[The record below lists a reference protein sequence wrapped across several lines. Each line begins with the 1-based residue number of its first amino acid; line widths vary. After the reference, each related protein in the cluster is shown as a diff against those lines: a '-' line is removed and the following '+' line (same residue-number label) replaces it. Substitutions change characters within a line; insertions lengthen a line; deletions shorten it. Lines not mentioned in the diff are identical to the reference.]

1 MWQGQLENML
11 TESNL
16 GLAAGVHVY
25 YQHTNKSDP
34 TSPLEDPTPH
44 IAAFMV
50 MRQEYWYF
58 VRTRLMHRQ
67 NAKESKWVNRKRHVL
82 SLSIYSC
89 VVWCRYFFGSTG
101 WLDGDWQW
109 SALYDTLSQ
118 CGAPV
123 DKQAHGDG
131 TVYTRKYANCTAKV
145 DCTNKT
151 ACTASIVGPNGAPL
165 DLSSSAQLTIDGP

>member
-1 MWQGQLENML
+1 ML

-25 YQHTNKSDP
+25 YQHVNKSDP
-34 TSPLEDPTPH
+34 SSPLEDPTPH

-58 VRTRLMHRQ
+58 SANDLHGMEQKPKCTQCAVRF
-67 NAKESKWVNRKRHVL
+67 
-82 SLSIYSC
+82 
-89 VVWCRYFFGSTG
+89 RYFFGSTG
-101 WLDGDWQW
+101 WLDADWRW
-109 SALYDTLSQ
+109 SKLYDTLSQ

-123 DKQAHGDG
+123 DKQAQGDG
-131 TVYTRKYANCTAKV
+131 KVYTRKYAKCTAKV

-151 ACTASIVGPNGAPL
+151 ACTASIVGPSSTPL
-165 DLSSSAQLTIDGP
+165 ISISE